1 MEPPEAAGRT
11 GRERFNKNRR
21 LNRAGLM
28 AAPFTSTILIEVE
41 MKGDTEPVAQ
51 GEFLVGK

>member
-41 MKGDTEPVAQ
+41 MKGDMERVAQ
-51 GEFLVGK
+51 GTFLVGK